1 MRYSHVWLICDKR
14 AEIKYI
20 KATLCVVL
28 FFLTITTMR
37 EIRRKTEE
45 NPLTLPV
52 ARGEGKAPVSI
63 ELLKD
68 WSDWL
73 TGELSRMTAQQEYSS
88 TTVHPEWC
96 DLKTAASYFGMK
108 RDRMR
113 TYVCEGVRLGRIRKM
128 QPKDYLGRQGFTRY
142 NMSDLEKY
150 LCECS

>member
-1 MRYSHVWLICDKR
+1 MFGLFMIKGQESSTPRQRHVLSCS
-14 AEIKYI
+14 
-20 KATLCVVL
+20 
-28 FFLTITTMR
+28 FLTITTMR
-37 EIRRKTEE
+37 EIRHQPEE
-45 NPLTLPV
+45 NPLNLLV

-73 TGELSRMTAQQEYSS
+73 TRELFKMSIRQEYSTPS
-88 TTVHPEWC
+88 VHPEWC

-113 TYVCEGVRLGRIRKM
+113 TYVCEGVRLGKIRKM
-128 QPKDYLGRQGFTRY
+128 QPKDYLGRQGFSRY
-142 NMSDLEKY
+142 NMGDLEKY